1 MSAARPL
8 RADAERNRARI
19 LAAAGEVFAERGLDV
34 SLDDIAAH
42 AGVGVATVYRRFPEK
57 DALIDALFEDK
68 IDRAVALADDALEL
82 EDPWEGLTAF
92 MRGMCRM
99 QAEDRG
105 FKDALLAGDRGR
117 ERVAGA
123 RERIA
128 PRAMKLLS
136 RAQEAGAV
144 RADLGPFDVPMLH
157 LCVALIDALF
167 EDKID
172 RAVALADSALEI
184 EDPWEG
190 FTTFMRG
197 MCRMQAEDRGFKDAL
212 LGGVRGR
219 DRVAAARE
227 RISPRAMK
235 LLARAQEAG
244 AIRSDLGP
252 FDVPMLNLCVGL
264 IADRTRDVAPDYWQ
278 RVLTIVIDGI
288 STNRA
293 TTPMPVEPLDH
304 EAFTEAMASA
314 RRQRS

>member
-1 MSAARPL
+1 MSATRPL

-57 DALIDALFEDK
+57 DSLIEALFEDK
-68 IDRAVALADDALEL
+68 IDRAVALADAALEL
-82 EDPWEGLTAF
+82 EDPWEGFTAF

-105 FKDALLAGDRGR
+105 FKDALLTRDRGR

-128 PRAMKLLS
+128 PRAVKLLS

-157 LCVALIDALF
+157 LCV
-167 EDKID
+167 
-172 RAVALADSALEI
+172 
-184 EDPWEG
+184 
-190 FTTFMRG
+190 
-197 MCRMQAEDRGFKDAL
+197 
-212 LGGVRGR
+212 
-219 DRVAAARE
+219 
-227 RISPRAMK
+227 
-235 LLARAQEAG
+235 
-244 AIRSDLGP
+244 
-252 FDVPMLNLCVGL
+252 GL
-264 IADRTRDVAPDYWQ
+264 IADRTREVAPDYWE

-293 TTPMPVEPLDH
+293 TTPMPVEPLDR
-304 EAFTEAMASA
+304 ETFTEAMASA